1 MDNDPFHQSWGLPC
15 IYATRRCAAVNSLAA
30 RVVAPYVGTNF
41 NMVDSPHVNAPAQ
54 IRQDAALSPAQTL
67 WDLTGEDMASVDAL
81 ILARMQSSVGL
92 IPDLA
97 QHLVGAGGKR
107 LRPLLTV
114 SAAQLCGYTGNAH
127 HKLAASVEFIH
138 SATLL
143 HDDVVDESALRRG
156 KKPAN
161 LIWGNSASILV
172 GDFLFARA
180 FNLMVETGSM
190 EALGILSN
198 ASSVIA
204 EGEVQQLAALRNLA
218 MTEDDYMRVIEAKTA
233 ALFAAATEV
242 APVIAGRPAEERE
255 ALREYGLKLGLAFQL
270 VDDALDYG
278 GMASAL
284 GKSVGDDFR
293 EGKMTLPVIRSLK
306 TCSDEDRAFWRRVI
320 VDHDQQDVDLERAVS
335 MLRNSGALESTME
348 LAKQYSQDAADALDV
363 FPATPLRD
371 TLKELAGFVVAR
383 IS

>member
-1 MDNDPFHQSWGLPC
+1 M
-15 IYATRRCAAVNSLAA
+15 
-30 RVVAPYVGTNF
+30 
-41 NMVDSPHVNAPAQ
+41 NAPAQ

-67 WDLTGEDMASVDAL
+67 WDLTGDDMGAVDAL
-81 ILARMQSSVGL
+81 ILERMQSSVGM

-114 SAAQLCGYTGNAH
+114 TAAQLCNYEGDAH
-127 HKLAASVEFIH
+127 HKLAAAVEFIH

-218 MTEDDYMRVIEAKTA
+218 MTEADYMRVIEAKTA

-242 APVIAGRPAEERE
+242 APVIAQRPVAERD

-293 EGKMTLPVIRSLK
+293 EGKMTLPVIRSLQ
-306 TCSDEDRAFWRRVI
+306 TASDDDKAFWRRVI
-320 VDHDQQDVDLERAVS
+320 VDHDQKDVDLEKAVS
-335 MLRNSGALESTME
+335 MLRTSGALESTMD

-363 FPATPLRD
+363 FPQSSLRD
-371 TLKELAGFVVAR
+371 TLKDLAGFVVAR

>member
-1 MDNDPFHQSWGLPC
+1 MKE
-15 IYATRRCAAVNSLAA
+15 TT
-30 RVVAPYVGTNF
+30 VV
-41 NMVDSPHVNAPAQ
+41 SQHVNAPAQ
-54 IRQDAALSPAQTL
+54 IREDAALSPAQTL
-67 WDLTGEDMASVDAL
+67 WDLTGSDMAAVDAI
-81 ILARMQSSVGL
+81 ILDRMQSSVGL

-97 QHLVGAGGKR
+97 EHLVGAGGKR

-114 SAAQLCGYTGNAH
+114 SAAQLCEYSTVSGGGDAH
-127 HKLAASVEFIH
+127 HKLAAAVEFIH

-180 FNLMVETGSM
+180 FNLMVETDSM
-190 EALGILSN
+190 KALGILSN
-198 ASSVIA
+198 AASVIV

-218 MTEDDYMRVIEAKTA
+218 MTEADYMRVIEAKTA

-242 APVIAGRPAEERE
+242 APVISQRPASEQA

-270 VDDALDYG
+270 VDDVLDYG

-293 EGKMTLPVIRSLK
+293 EGKMTLPVIRSLQK
-306 TCSDEDRAFWRRVI
+306 ASDEDRAFWRRVI
-320 VDHDQQDVDLERAVS
+320 VDHDQKDVDLERAVS
-335 MLRNSGALESTME
+335 LLRQSGALEATMD
-348 LAKQYSQDAADALDV
+348 LAKQYSQDAAEALDV
-363 FPATPLRD
+363 FPVTPLRD

>member
-1 MDNDPFHQSWGLPC
+1 M
-15 IYATRRCAAVNSLAA
+15 T
-30 RVVAPYVGTNF
+30 
-41 NMVDSPHVNAPAQ
+41 APAQ
-54 IRQDAALSPAQTL
+54 IQQDDALSPAQQL
-67 WDLTGEDMASVDAL
+67 WTISADDMGAVDAI
-81 ILARMQSSVGL
+81 ILERMHSPVGM

-114 SAAQLCGYTGNAH
+114 ATARLCGYKGEAH
-127 HKLAASVEFIH
+127 HKLAAAVEFIH

-143 HDDVVDESALRRG
+143 HDDVVDESDLRRG

-198 ASSVIA
+198 AASVIA
-204 EGEVQQLAALRNLA
+204 EGEVQQLASLRNLA
-218 MTEDDYMRVIEAKTA
+218 MSEADYMDVIKAKTA

-242 APVIAGRPAEERE
+242 SPVIAGLDDTRRA
-255 ALREYGLKLGLAFQL
+255 ALRDYGLKLGLAFQL
-270 VDDALDYG
+270 IDDALDYG
-278 GMASAL
+278 GQQAAL

-293 EGKMTLPVIRSLK
+293 EGKMTLPVIRALAK
-306 TCSDEDRAFWRRVI
+306 ADATERDFWRKVV
-320 VDHDQQDVDLERAVS
+320 VDRDQDDLDLQRAVS
-335 MLRNSGALESTME
+335 ILRKSGALDETIQMARRFSVE
-348 LAKQYSQDAADALDV
+348 AIEALDI
-363 FPATPLRD
+363 FEESPLRD
-371 TLKELAGFVVAR
+371 CLQNLAAYVVSRA
-383 IS
+383 S